1 MNGDTGLARLHVKM
15 TPTREA
21 FREFVNREISPH
33 ADLFDREER
42 IPGEVIRKI
51 AEAGY
56 LGAVIPAES
65 GGLGIDMV
73 SLGVLHE
80 EMGRGCSSARSLL
93 TVQSMVA
100 FAILKCG
107 SKDQRITWLPALARG
122 NAIAGFALTERNAGS
137 DASATQTTATR
148 KDQRFVLNG
157 CKQWITF
164 GQSANVFLVFAKC
177 DGKLTAFLVERD
189 RTGLSVEPISGM
201 LGSRAS
207 LLARLTFA
215 ECEIPREN
223 LISGVGFG
231 MAAVGGAALDV
242 GRYSVACGCTGIA
255 QACLD
260 ASMQYADSRVQFGSA
275 LRTHQL
281 VSSLLSQTV
290 VNVKAAR
297 LLCRHAGELK
307 DAGDPST
314 VGETLVAKYFAST
327 IAMKAAADAVQIHGA
342 LGCSS
347 ESSVQRYFRD
357 AKVMEIIEGSTQMQ
371 MLMIAEAAYA
381 ANGVAT

>member
-1 MNGDTGLARLHVKM
+1 VSGHVARARLRSET
-15 TPTREA
+15 TPNREA
-21 FREFVNREISPH
+21 FREFVSREISPH

-42 IPGEVIRKI
+42 IPDEVIQKI
-51 AEAGY
+51 ADAGY

-65 GGLGIDMV
+65 GGLGLDMV

-93 TVQSMVA
+93 TVQTMVA
-100 FAILKCG
+100 FAILKYG
-107 SKDQRITWLPALARG
+107 SRGQRIAWLPALAAGR
-122 NAIAGFALTERNAGS
+122 AIAGFALTEPSAGS
-137 DASATQTTATR
+137 DVSAMQMTAAKR
-148 KDQRFVLNG
+148 DQRFVLNG

-164 GQSANVFLVFAKC
+164 GQIANVFLVFAKC
-177 DGKLTAFLVERD
+177 DGKSTAFLVERD
-189 RTGLSVEPISGM
+189 RPGLSIEPISGM
-201 LGSRAS
+201 LGTRAS
-207 LLARLTFA
+207 LLARLTFV

-231 MAAVGGAALDV
+231 MAAVGAAALDL

-260 ASMQYADSRVQFGSA
+260 ASMQHADSRVQFGAA
-275 LRTHQL
+275 LRMHQL
-281 VSSLLSQTV
+281 VSSLLSQIA

-327 IAMKAAADAVQIHGA
+327 IATKAAADAVQIHGA

-357 AKVMEIIEGSTQMQ
+357 AKVMEIIEGSSQMQ
-371 MLMIAEAAYA
+371 MLMIAEEAYA
-381 ANGVAT
+381 SNGAAA

>member
-1 MNGDTGLARLHVKM
+1 VNGDTGLARLHVKM

-164 GQSANVFLVFAKC
+164 GQIANVFLVFAKC